1 MRKYRYFWDNSL
13 WEIHAKNLEEARQLV
28 FDMDRIPYDM
38 MCIPTIN
45 INKDVSNEDKENKT
59 TKSKENLAVNL

>member
-28 FDMDRIPYDM
+28 FDIDRIPYDM

-45 INKDVSNEDKENKT
+45 INKDVNNEDKEIKT
-59 TKSKENLAVNL
+59 TKSKENLAINL